1 MADAYDDVFA
11 SSFGKTQSKEPD
23 EYDKVFAA
31 SVSKQPESRPVATA
45 EPIDFKGTLRV
56 GPFDTGIN
64 LPEGVNRRLA
74 QFGSGM
80 ADLQQGISQRFGNAT
95 EADTAEKRRIDAQLN
110 DDTTGKVLSVAG
122 KVAPWLA
129 VPAGGV
135 VNGVAI
141 GLASGFLEPTANGDS
156 VGFNTL
162 TSGVL
167 GGVVPAA
174 VSGFKT
180 LAAPSDSLAS
190 KAVNQYGIPLNVADI
205 SNSKFLKAGKS
216 ILDSLPVTGTIGA
229 TQSEAKQVGF
239 NRAIGKTI
247 GVEAD
252 KLTPDV
258 MLNAKGNI
266 SSELNRIWNSN
277 NLVVDNQFIQD
288 LSAIRQKVQNLNPEQ
303 QASVNKVIA
312 NLRSKVDANNTIP
325 GSFVNNWQSE
335 LRMMADGEKGLHQ
348 SALSDIRK
356 AAINAFNRSVT
367 GADAQALGTAKTQYG
382 ALKTLE
388 PLMNKVEAGT
398 AGRISGDVPAALLP
412 GAVATQYGT
421 RVSQS
426 PFADLAPIAGRFMVD
441 RVPQTG
447 GSVRALMQ
455 NAGVGATLAG
465 AGAMTSL
472 PATLGSITAGVAA
485 QGALSPAAAKLL
497 LQQAVPRGLLDKP
510 EVMAAL
516 KEIASGQIK
525 RAPIPLGMGLLS
537 TPALE

>member
-1 MADAYDDVFA
+1 MDAYDEAFAAALGKQSKTEPDQYDNAFA
-11 SSFGKTQSKEPD
+11 SSMPKAVAQPAPASANPVDFKDNLRFGPFNTGIPL
-23 EYDKVFAA
+23 
-31 SVSKQPESRPVATA
+31 PES
-45 EPIDFKGTLRV
+45 
-56 GPFDTGIN
+56 
-64 LPEGVNRRLA
+64 VNKRLV

-80 ADLQQGISQRFGNAT
+80 ADLEQGIRQRFGSAT
-95 EADTAEKRRIDAQLN
+95 EADTANKRKIDAQIN

-129 VPAGGV
+129 IPAGGV
-135 VNGVAI
+135 VNGIAT
-141 GLASGFLEPTANGDS
+141 GLASGFLEPTAKGDS

-167 GGVVPAA
+167 GGTVPAA
-174 VSGFKT
+174 LSGFRS
-180 LAAPSDSLAS
+180 LAAPSDALAS

-229 TQSEAKQVGF
+229 SQAEAKQAGF
-239 NRAIGKTI
+239 NRAIAKTI
-247 GVEAD
+247 GAD
-252 KLTPDV
+252 SEKLTPDV

-266 SSELNRIWNSN
+266 SGELNRIWNRN

-288 LSAIRQKVQNLNPEQ
+288 LGTIRQKVQNLNPEQ

-312 NLRSKVDANNTIP
+312 NLRGQVDQNNTIP

-348 SALSDIRK
+348 SVLSDIRK
-356 AAINAFNRSVT
+356 AAISAFNRSVT
-367 GADAQALGTAKTQYG
+367 GPDATALGTAKTQYG

-398 AGRISGDVPAALLP
+398 AGRVSGDVPAALLP
-412 GAVATQYGT
+412 GAVATQYVN

-426 PFADLAPIAGRFMVD
+426 PFADLSPIAGRFMVD

-455 NAGVGATLAG
+455 NFGVGATLAG
-465 AGAMTSL
+465 AGAMANL
-472 PATLGSITAGVAA
+472 PATIGSLGAGVAA
-485 QGALSPAAAKLL
+485 QGALSPTAARLL
-497 LQQAVPRGLLDKP
+497 LQQAAPRGLLDKP
-510 EVMAAL
+510 EVMATL
-516 KEIASGQIK
+516 KEIASGQLK
-525 RAPIPLGMGLLS
+525 RSPIPIGMGLLS